1 MYSGHLISINMVLVA
16 LEISKQTKHSKS
28 ANRYHTSALSEYLSL
43 REQQYILYIY
53 IFFLCSF

>member
-16 LEISKQTKHSKS
+16 LEINKQKKYSRS
-28 ANRYHTSALSEYLSL
+28 ANRYHTSALSEYLSV
-43 REQQYILYIY
+43 REQKYILYIY